1 MEADPESG
9 FETVGC
15 TEDQLTVLSG
25 NKQCGALSD
34 PDGPFAACNAVV
46 EPNTFQ
52 E

>member
-1 MEADPESG
+1 MEEDLDSG
-9 FETVGC
+9 FEMAGC
-15 TEDQLTVLSG
+15 TDDQVTELSG

-46 EPNTFQ
+46 EPNVFQ